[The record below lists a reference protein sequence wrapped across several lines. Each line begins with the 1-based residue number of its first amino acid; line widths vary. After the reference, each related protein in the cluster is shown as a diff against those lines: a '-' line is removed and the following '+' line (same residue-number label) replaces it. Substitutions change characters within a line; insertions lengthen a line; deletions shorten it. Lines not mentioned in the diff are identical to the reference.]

1 MGGFSSA
8 GDMRSSSANLAATGG
23 SALSSSP
30 SSLVEDL
37 GGMTTNSLRKPGWD
51 VVLTFNGGSV
61 PLWVVSFSVES
72 ELLVAFEA

>member
-1 MGGFSSA
+1 
-8 GDMRSSSANLAATGG
+8 MRSSSANLAATGG

-37 GGMTTNSLRKPGWD
+37 GGMATNSLRK
-51 VVLTFNGGSV
+51 FNGGSV
-61 PLWVVSFSVES
+61 PLRVVSFSGES